1 MIGGVQ
7 SFIHLLHCCSNFH
20 SRCLVFSIVQ
30 SLDIYFI
37 YIYKKKTFLGMQL
50 TVDQIDDVLNFSPS
64 QKLFIDIFVLMSSK
78 LNTQKREAP
87 PLVLDYTNTFAEQF
101 LSL

>member
-1 MIGGVQ
+1 
-7 SFIHLLHCCSNFH
+7 
-20 SRCLVFSIVQ
+20 
-30 SLDIYFI
+30 
-37 YIYKKKTFLGMQL
+37 MQL